1 MKNIWQEHKEI
12 VLDNN
17 SLSDETTSHEIIPW
31 WHRLR
36 KHAAHRRTILAA
48 LTFGIAAGLNVIA
61 VVLRYFVDKQDDDHE
76 VTADRLDMASVYVYI
91 LSAVISITG
100 KRIRPWLSPSS
111 PGCTAIMINDS
122 ERLQD
127 MGDLLFLIGSLVD
140 GSMWY
145 FMVQD
150 QPAWSLVSS
159 VLWFLDACFYL
170 RSDVVMAERAT
181 SKRNDLLV

>member
-1 MKNIWQEHKEI
+1 MTNIWQEHKEI
-12 VLDNN
+12 VSDN
-17 SLSDETTSHEIIPW
+17 SISDEISQEITW

-61 VVLRYFVDKQDDDHE
+61 CVLRYFVAKDHDD
-76 VTADRLDMASVYVYI
+76 TADRLDMASVYVYI
-91 LSAVISITG
+91 LSAIIAITG

-111 PGCTAIMINDS
+111 RNMITDS

-127 MGDLLFLIGSLVD
+127 IGDLLFLIGSLGD
-140 GSMWY
+140 GIMWY

-150 QPAWSLVSS
+150 QPAWSFVSS
-159 VLWFLDACFYL
+159 MLWLFDACFYL
-170 RSDVVMAERAT
+170 RSDIVMAERAT
-181 SKRNDLLV
+181 SKRNVLLV